1 VREYTDAFD
10 NGALGLVS
18 AAQWTDLLE
27 ASERAQR
34 ARADNLVEGSTSDV
48 SDATAFPADADF
60 AAYDAGRF
68 SKWSMAGNDM
78 WATPIDPNI
87 YGPVGVLAGVRRWQH
102 DVEKGL
108 SMPSIRS
115 EFSVASGM
123 LMRLRAFSE
132 AALGSRSSSEV
143 GEGALGKQ
151 AAPSAAI
158 ALGGVVGSLE
168 QYALLHERSGQA
180 IPEEA
185 SGTIA
190 LLLEGGVDATEG
202 GVRQVRAVDIFSS
215 IGFRGG
221 VEDNVAT
228 AVVDL
233 APFFESRHSIREFS
247 NRRAESG
254 LIVEAVRRAHEASP
268 SVCNRQSS
276 RVYVLSSDEA
286 KNFALSHQTGNRG
299 WGHTASH
306 VLILT
311 SSLEHFIAQAE
322 RYQGWIDGGMFAQ
335 SLLLAIHSVGLAA
348 CPLNWDVPRASDE
361 ALRERLRIPESD
373 TITMMMAVGHYAEE
387 FTHAVSPR
395 KPLREVLIPEEAVWK
410 ADI

>member
-1 VREYTDAFD
+1 
-10 NGALGLVS
+10 
-18 AAQWTDLLE
+18 
-27 ASERAQR
+27 
-34 ARADNLVEGSTSDV
+34 
-48 SDATAFPADADF
+48 
-60 AAYDAGRF
+60 
-68 SKWSMAGNDM
+68 M
-78 WATPIDPNI
+78 
-87 YGPVGVLAGVRRWQH
+87 
-102 DVEKGL
+102 
-108 SMPSIRS
+108 
-115 EFSVASGM
+115 
-123 LMRLRAFSE
+123 
-132 AALGSRSSSEV
+132 
-143 GEGALGKQ
+143 
-151 AAPSAAI
+151 
-158 ALGGVVGSLE
+158 VGSLE

-254 LIVEAVRRAHEASP
+254 CVWHGVAMPKLNCVHGPASAIRPRPRSGTQARIMCILRASPGPCIWLKLTLTYLCIHTHVPCRLIVEAVRRAHEASP

-286 KNFALSHQTGNRG
+286 KNFALSHQNGNRG

-335 SLLLAIHSVGLAA
+335 VRL
-348 CPLNWDVPRASDE
+348 RAMGSRVVRSKRVSADE
-361 ALRERLRIPESD
+361 ASYLLFQAE
-373 TITMMMAVGHYAEE
+373 TYARP
-387 FTHAVSPR
+387 ACNP
-395 KPLREVLIPEEAVWK
+395 
-410 ADI
+410 